1 MLAASVALASI
12 AAHVPDAQA
21 QGATGMT
28 FRCTGT
34 DGKRYYGST
43 VPQAC
48 YGRPVE
54 QLNRQG
60 MVVRRID
67 PEGDEKQRAAKEAEA
82 VSKRQRE
89 TAARESSRRDRAL
102 LATYSSEKE
111 IEAQRLRALAENQRA
126 VKDVEERIQDIKKR
140 QVAYDRELAF
150 YPAPQN
156 PPQKLLQDIKAAD
169 GDLEAQLG
177 LLAMKKKEVEQ
188 INAKY
193 GDERRRFTQLTK
205 RR

>member
-1 MLAASVALASI
+1 MLAATVALASVV
-12 AAHVPDAQA
+12 AYLPDAQA
-21 QGATGMT
+21 QGASGMT

-89 TAARESSRRDRAL
+89 IASRESSRRDRAL

-111 IEAQRLRALAENQRA
+111 IEAQRVRALAENQRS
-126 VKDVEERIQDIKKR
+126 VKDVEARIQDIKKR
-140 QVAYDRELAF
+140 QVTYDRELAF

-156 PPQKLLQDIKAAD
+156 PPQKLLQDIKVTEGELD
-169 GDLEAQLG
+169 AQLG
-177 LLAMKKKEVEQ
+177 LLAMKKKEIEQ

-193 GDERRRFTQLTK
+193 NDEKRRFTQLTK

>member
-193 GDERRRFTQLTK
+193 GEEKRRFTQLTK

>member
-1 MLAASVALASI
+1 MSLRQSIYTGLAQPEVNTKGLSSKNSTAFTSSSILAVVSAMKALSAKCMGGADFNSSPARARMSRRLLGGRKMRAKTAMLAATVALASVV
-12 AAHVPDAQA
+12 AYLPDAQA
-21 QGATGMT
+21 QGASGMT

-89 TAARESSRRDRAL
+89 IASRESLRRDRA
-102 LATYSSEKE
+102 
-111 IEAQRLRALAENQRA
+111 
-126 VKDVEERIQDIKKR
+126 
-140 QVAYDRELAF
+140 
-150 YPAPQN
+150 
-156 PPQKLLQDIKAAD
+156 
-169 GDLEAQLG
+169 
-177 LLAMKKKEVEQ
+177 
-188 INAKY
+188 
-193 GDERRRFTQLTK
+193 
-205 RR
+205 

>member
-1 MLAASVALASI
+1 MLAASLALASV
-12 AAHVPDAQA
+12 AAHLPDAQA

-82 VSKRQRE
+82 AGKRQRE
-89 TAARESSRRDRAL
+89 IAVRESSRRDRAL
-102 LATYSSEKE
+102 LATYTSEKE
-111 IEAQRLRALAENQRA
+111 IEAQRLRALAENQRSM
-126 VKDVEERIQDIKKR
+126 KDVEGRIQDIKKR

-156 PPQKLLQDIKAAD
+156 PPQKLLQDIKMVE
-169 GDLEAQLG
+169 GELEAQLG
-177 LLAMKKKEVEQ
+177 LLATKKKEIEQ
-188 INAKY
+188 INSRY
-193 GDERRRFTQLTK
+193 NDEKRRFTQLTK

>member
-1 MLAASVALASI
+1 MLAATVALASV
-12 AAHVPDAQA
+12 AAHLPDAQA

-28 FRCTGT
+28 FRCTGN

-67 PEGDEKQRAAKEAEA
+67 PHGDEKQRIAKEAEA
-82 VSKRQRE
+82 ANKRQRE
-89 TAARESSRRDRAL
+89 IAARESSRRDRAL

-111 IEAQRLRALAENQRA
+111 IDAQRLRALADNQRS
-126 VKDVEERIQDIKKR
+126 VKDVEARIQDIKKR
-140 QVAYDRELAF
+140 QVSYDRELAF

-156 PPQKLLQDIKAAD
+156 PPQKLVEDIKVAE
-169 GDLEAQLG
+169 GELEAQLG
-177 LLAMKKKEVEQ
+177 LLAMKKKEIEQ
-188 INAKY
+188 INSKY
-193 GDERRRFTQLTK
+193 NDEKRRFTQLTK

>member
-12 AAHVPDAQA
+12 AAHVPAAQA

-102 LATYSSEKE
+102 LATYGSEKE
-111 IEAQRLRALAENQRA
+111 IEAQRLRALADNQRA
-126 VKDVEERIQDIKKR
+126 MKDVEERIQDIKKR

-193 GDERRRFTQLTK
+193 GEEKRRFTQLTK